1 MVTSHKFTITSITW
15 SSTQYDKLITSS
27 LEQVTWKE
35 AHIPALWEKLMKD
48 TGWLSALFHE
58 VDWPAHKKAFTG
70 LGRFCHLST
79 CKLIHDLILQ
89 RTSRNDTMAN
99 PVYALVGKKPE
110 TIAHL
115 LTCPLEIAASFWKE
129 AITTLTEK
137 LTEISTPSQ
146 IFTAVTFGLPCL
158 SETTPAIRPPKNPAT
173 HGSVHPLAMLAN
185 QCISHQEVLGWHQF
199 TRGQISKY
207 WRKFYCHFRPTS
219 NPHWYTVGKTAH
231 PGLMALYWF
240 NMETQKWCSTE
251 KRLYGAASP
260 I

>member
-70 LGRFCHLST
+70 LGRFRHLST

-99 PVYALVGKKPE
+99 PVYALVGKKTWNHCSP
-110 TIAHL
+110 ANMPFGNSCL
-115 LTCPLEIAASFWKE
+115 LLKGSYNYINWKTNWD
-129 AITTLTEK
+129 IHPQPNLYCCN
-137 LTEISTPSQ
+137 LW
-146 IFTAVTFGLPCL
+146 TALSIWNNPC
-158 SETTPAIRPPKNPAT
+158 
-173 HGSVHPLAMLAN
+173 
-185 QCISHQEVLGWHQF
+185 
-199 TRGQISKY
+199 
-207 WRKFYCHFRPTS
+207 
-219 NPHWYTVGKTAH
+219 YT
-231 PGLMALYWF
+231 
-240 NMETQKWCSTE
+240 STE
-251 KRLYGAASP
+251 KSCNTWLSPPLSYASKPVYFSPRGPGMAP
-260 I
+260 IYTWSD